1 MSFHEQ
7 FLGKGHATSPEVD
20 LLATPEVH
28 LVRRVTTDVLEQAD
42 ALPFWMQDYTQLD
55 KGAFSGAVNSVS
67 YKGLQIFCET
77 MNRAVDQIALAPAN
91 TYVIGL
97 PTITEGD
104 GTWGLLPI
112 KPNSLI
118 TLDKNAELI
127 FRTSHSSEIAAAVI
141 PAQRLEDYATQV
153 ECVDLRKVMENVKP
167 VEQLSLES
175 ATLLLTALTDGM
187 HYISELSNT
196 IDVHQLWHNF
206 EGDLI
211 ASCIQALLQASNSQS
226 HHYDHRIHRYIV
238 NRVRDL
244 TLSSSGYPLTI
255 EELCIS
261 LHISRRT
268 LNHAFLRV
276 LGITPVAYMRNVRLH
291 RIRAELQTTPHQ
303 VKYVASV
310 AAKWGFWHMSLFS
323 RYYRELFGETP
334 IETLMRSRIGGRH

>member
-1 MSFHEQ
+1 MSFQ
-7 FLGKGHATSPEVD
+7 DKYLGKNFAASPNAGLLTAPEVR
-20 LLATPEVH
+20 
-28 LVRRVTTDVLEQAD
+28 LVRRITTDVLEQAD

-55 KGAFSGAVNSVS
+55 KGAFSGGVNSVS
-67 YKGLQIFCET
+67 YKGVQIFREN
-77 MNRAVDQIALAPAN
+77 MNRAVDQIAMSPAN

-104 GTWGLLPI
+104 ATWGMLPI
-112 KPNSLI
+112 RPNSLI

-127 FRTSHSSEIAAAVI
+127 FRSSHSSEIAATVI
-141 PAQRLEDYATQV
+141 SAQRLEDYATQV
-153 ECVDLRKVMENVKP
+153 ECIDLRKIMNNVMP
-167 VEQLSLES
+167 VAQLSLES
-175 ATLLLTALTDGM
+175 STLLLTALTDGM
-187 HYISELSNT
+187 HYITELSNT
-196 IDVHQLWHNF
+196 IDVNQLWHNF

-211 ASCIQALLQASNSQS
+211 ASCIQVLLEASNS
-226 HHYDHRIHRYIV
+226 HTYHYDHRIHRYIV

-276 LGITPVAYMRNVRLH
+276 LGITPVAYMRNIRLH
-291 RIRAELQTTPHQ
+291 RIRAELQSSPHQ
-303 VKYVASV
+303 VKFVASV

-334 IETLMRSRIGGRH
+334 VETLTRSRLK